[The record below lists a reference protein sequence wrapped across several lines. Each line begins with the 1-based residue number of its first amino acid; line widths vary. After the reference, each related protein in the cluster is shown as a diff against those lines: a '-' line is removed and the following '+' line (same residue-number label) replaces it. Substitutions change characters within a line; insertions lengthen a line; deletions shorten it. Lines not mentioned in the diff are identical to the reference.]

1 MKQFDP
7 NWTSNSEKHH
17 LVPNTYLKGWQH
29 KDSIV
34 YYIDKKENKI
44 DFTIKNYSKN
54 TRKIYSY

>member
-7 NWTSNSEKHH
+7 NWTSNSENH

-34 YYIDKKENKI
+34 YYIDKKE
-44 DFTIKNYSKN
+44 KNRLYH
-54 TRKIYSY
+54 